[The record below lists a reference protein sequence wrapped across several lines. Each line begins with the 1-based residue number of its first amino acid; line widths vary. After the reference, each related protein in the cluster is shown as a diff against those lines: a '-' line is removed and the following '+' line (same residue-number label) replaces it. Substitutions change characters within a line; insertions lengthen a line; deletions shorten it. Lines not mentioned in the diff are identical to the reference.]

1 MPRGLVKRKHTGH
14 LPVRTM
20 AFCLQILVMPG
31 DIIVAGDLF
40 VEAKRTPTL
49 EASPPVHT
57 ATVGIQKLT
66 VEP

>member
-1 MPRGLVKRKHTGH
+1 
-14 LPVRTM
+14 M